1 MTQGLRAH
9 PDGRQR
15 CWWCGDDPLYVAYH
29 DSEWGRPVHDEVRL
43 FEKICLEGFQAGLS
57 WLTILRKRE
66 HFRRAFAGFDIA
78 RVAGFGPVDI
88 ERLVADAG
96 IVRHRGKIA
105 SAVNNAQRY
114 ADLATEF
121 GSLDAFVWS
130 FAASAPAGDEA
141 TPSGIP
147 TYTPA
152 STRLSKELKQR
163 GWTFVGPTTMYA
175 FMQSVGVVNDHL
187 KGCWAYQDVQA

>member
-1 MTQGLRAH
+1 MGTACSR
-9 PDGRQR
+9 
-15 CWWCGDDPLYVAYH
+15 
-29 DSEWGRPVHDEVRL
+29 
-43 FEKICLEGFQAGLS
+43 
-57 WLTILRKRE
+57 
-66 HFRRAFAGFDIA
+66 RRALVRKDLPRGVPGWSELAHHFAQARILSASIRRFDIA
-78 RVAGFGPVDI
+78 RVASFGPRDI

-105 SAVNNAQRY
+105 SAINNAQRY

-130 FAASAPAGDEA
+130 FVTSAPAGDEA
-141 TPSGIP
+141 TTSGIP